1 MASNIANTNYEPLEL
16 LHLKTSVYQY
26 RMERHITT
34 QSSPLLRECMLRY
47 TYGLNTLQGLITM
60 AC

>member
-1 MASNIANTNYEPLEL
+1 MANIANTNYDPLEL

-26 RMERHITT
+26 LLERHLNT

-47 TYGLNTLQGLITM
+47 TYGLNTLQGLVTT
-60 AC
+60 AS